1 RHPERR
7 AAVPAA
13 SRSRRTSSI
22 RIDMRVPDGV
32 TYSNKGAYHEIA
44 ENERLVF
51 TLQTFDAGGNSMAEV
66 VITVA
71 FAEVDAK
78 TRVKV
83 NGGEPAVL
91 YCWTWLYIAAQG
103 PGAWALD
110 NLLFRKRTT

>member
-1 RHPERR
+1 
-7 AAVPAA
+7 
-13 SRSRRTSSI
+13 
-22 RIDMRVPDGV
+22 MRVPDGV

-78 TRVKV
+78 TRVTV
-83 NGGEPAVL
+83 NARLVSVVEGFAEGMEE
-91 YCWTWLYIAAQG
+91 G
-103 PGAWALD
+103 WAETRDRLVSVVGRAPRSID
-110 NLLFRKRTT
+110 SSIGRRRSS